1 MAIQKKQQNFRQHL
15 ILSGLKATR
24 QRELIARAFFA
35 TNTHISAE
43 ALYRRVSGRDRRI
56 GLVTVYRTL
65 KLLKEAGLAHERQ
78 FGEGRALFEHASSER
93 HHDHMI
99 CTHCGKIT
107 EFENCEIEE
116 LQEQV
121 ARRFGFTLQDH
132 KLELY
137 GRCKDCRADASGGT
151 GRIRAVGAR

>member
-1 MAIQKKQQNFRQHL
+1 MQKKLRQFQHY
-15 ILSGLKATR
+15 IGRSGLKATR

-35 TNTHISAE
+35 TSSHISAE
-43 ALYRRVSGRDRRI
+43 ALYQRVNSRDRRI

-65 KLLKEAGLAHERQ
+65 RLLKHAGLAHERQ
-78 FGEGRALFEHASSER
+78 FGEGRALFEHGTKR

-99 CTHCGKIT
+99 CTQCGKIT

-121 ARRFGFTLQDH
+121 ARRLGFTIQYH

-137 GRCKDCRADASGGT
+137 GLCRDCRAHAGKGAGSV
-151 GRIRAVGAR
+151 RVMGAR

>member
-1 MAIQKKQQNFRQHL
+1 MQKKQQNFRQYL
-15 ILSGLKATR
+15 VRSGLKATR

-65 KLLKEAGLAHERQ
+65 KLLMEAGLAHERQ
-78 FGEGRALFEHASSER
+78 FGEGRALFEHGTKR

-137 GRCKDCRADASGGT
+137 GRCRECRADVRAGT
-151 GRIRAVGAR
+151 GRVRAVGAR

>member
-1 MAIQKKQQNFRQHL
+1 MLHKHREFQQYLVR
-15 ILSGLKATR
+15 SGRKATR
-24 QRELIARAFFA
+24 QRQLIARAFFA

-43 ALYRRVSGRDRRI
+43 ALYRRVRGRDRRI

-65 KLLKEAGLAHERQ
+65 KILKDAGLAHERQ

-99 CTHCGKIT
+99 CTECGKIT
-107 EFENCEIEE
+107 EFENCKIEA

-121 ARRFGFTLQDH
+121 ARRFRFSLQYH

-137 GRCKDCRADASGGT
+137 GLCRDCRANV
-151 GRIRAVGAR
+151 GRGATRLRAVAAR

>member
-1 MAIQKKQQNFRQHL
+1 MNVQQRQQHFHEYL
-15 ILSGLKATR
+15 VRSGLKATR
-24 QRELIARAFFA
+24 QRDLIARAFFA
-35 TNTHISAE
+35 TSSHISAE
-43 ALYRRVSGRDRRI
+43 SLYRRVNGRDRRI

-65 KLLKEAGLAHERQ
+65 KLLKDAGLAHERQ
-78 FGEGRALFEHASSER
+78 FGEGRALFEHATKR

-99 CTHCGKIT
+99 CTHCGRIT

-121 ARRFGFTLQDH
+121 ARRFGFTLRDH

-137 GRCKDCRADASGGT
+137 GLCQECGKTAGRGT
-151 GRIRAVGAR
+151 ARTRSIGMR

>member
-43 ALYRRVSGRDRRI
+43 ALYRRVSGRHRRI

>member
-1 MAIQKKQQNFRQHL
+1 MPDKLRRFQQHL
-15 ILSGLKATR
+15 TRAGLKATR
-24 QRELIARAFFA
+24 QRQLIARAFFA

-99 CTHCGKIT
+99 CTDCAKIT
-107 EFENCEIEE
+107 EFENCEIEA

-121 ARRFGFTLQDH
+121 ARRFGFTLRYH

-137 GRCKDCRADASGGT
+137 GLCPECRANTNRGT
-151 GRIRAVGAR
+151 GRVRAVGAR

>member
-1 MAIQKKQQNFRQHL
+1 MPHKLRLFQQHL
-15 ILSGLKATR
+15 TRSGHKATR

-35 TNTHISAE
+35 TNAHISAE

-99 CTHCGKIT
+99 CTDCGKIT
-107 EFENCEIEE
+107 EFENCKIEA

-121 ARRFGFTLQDH
+121 ARKFAFTLRYH

-137 GRCKDCRADASGGT
+137 GFCRECRANANRGT
-151 GRIRAVGAR
+151 GSVRSVWAR

>member
-1 MAIQKKQQNFRQHL
+1 MPQKLRQFQQHL
-15 ILSGLKATR
+15 ARCGLKATR
-24 QRELIARAFFA
+24 QRELIARAFF
-35 TNTHISAE
+35 TTSTHISAE
-43 ALYRRVSGRDRRI
+43 ALYRRVSGRDPRI

-65 KLLKEAGLAHERQ
+65 KLLMEAGLAHERQ

-99 CTHCGKIT
+99 CTDCGKIT
-107 EFENCEIEE
+107 EFENCKIEA

-121 ARRFGFTLQDH
+121 ARRFGFTLQYH

-137 GRCKDCRADASGGT
+137 GFCRDCKANASKGPA
-151 GRIRAVGAR
+151 RIRAIGAR

>member
-1 MAIQKKQQNFRQHL
+1 MAMQNRQHKFRQYL
-15 ILSGLKATR
+15 LRTGLKATR

-35 TNTHISAE
+35 TSSHISAE
-43 ALYRRVSGRDRRI
+43 ALYRTVNSRDRRI

-65 KLLKEAGLAHERQ
+65 RLLKHAGLAHERQ
-78 FGEGRALFEHASSER
+78 FGEGRALFEHGTKR

-137 GRCKDCRADASGGT
+137 GRCKECRADASGGT

>member
-137 GRCKDCRADASGGT
+137 GRCKDCRVHASGGT

>member
-1 MAIQKKQQNFRQHL
+1 MPQKHHQFQQYL
-15 ILSGLKATR
+15 IRSGLKATR
-24 QRELIARAFFA
+24 QRQLIARAFFA

-43 ALYRRVSGRDRRI
+43 ALYRRVSGRDPRI

-99 CTHCGKIT
+99 CTDCGKIT
-107 EFENCEIEE
+107 EFENCKIEA

-121 ARRFGFTLQDH
+121 ARRFAFTLQYH

-137 GRCKDCRADASGGT
+137 GLCRDCRANVSRGA
-151 GRIRAVGAR
+151 GRVRAVAAR

>member
-1 MAIQKKQQNFRQHL
+1 MAMQKKQQNFRQYL
-15 ILSGLKATR
+15 VRSGLKATR

-35 TNTHISAE
+35 TSSHISAE
-43 ALYRRVSGRDRRI
+43 ALYRRVNSRDRRI

-65 KLLKEAGLAHERQ
+65 RLLKHAGLAHERQ
-78 FGEGRALFEHASSER
+78 FGEGRALFEHGTKR

-137 GRCKDCRADASGGT
+137 GRCKECGAGVSGGT
-151 GRIRAVGAR
+151 GRVRALGAR

>member
-1 MAIQKKQQNFRQHL
+1 MQNKLSQFQQYL
-15 ILSGLKATR
+15 IRSGLKATR
-24 QRELIARAFFA
+24 QRHVIAKAFFGTDA
-35 TNTHISAE
+35 HISAE

-65 KLLKEAGLAHERQ
+65 KLLMEAGLAHERQ
-78 FGEGRALFEHASSER
+78 FGEGRALFEHASSDR

-99 CTHCGKIT
+99 CTHCGEIT
-107 EFENCEIEE
+107 EFENWEIEA

-121 ARRFGFTLQDH
+121 ARRLGFTIQHH

-137 GRCKDCRADASGGT
+137 GLCRDCRASASKGAA
-151 GRIRAVGAR
+151 RVRAIRAR

>member
-1 MAIQKKQQNFRQHL
+1 MPDKLRQFHQHL
-15 ILSGLKATR
+15 TRAGLKATR
-24 QRELIARAFFA
+24 QRQLIARAFFA

-65 KLLKEAGLAHERQ
+65 KLLKEAGLAHERR

-93 HHDHMI
+93 HHDHII
-99 CTHCGKIT
+99 CTDCGKIT
-107 EFENCEIEE
+107 EFENCEIEA

-121 ARRFGFTLQDH
+121 ARRFAFTLRYH

-137 GRCKDCRADASGGT
+137 GFCRECRANTNKGSG
-151 GRIRAVGAR
+151 RVRAVGAR

>member
-1 MAIQKKQQNFRQHL
+1 MQKKQQNFRQYL
-15 ILSGLKATR
+15 VLSGLKATR

-35 TNTHISAE
+35 TSSHISAE
-43 ALYRRVSGRDRRI
+43 ALYRRVNSRDRRI

-65 KLLKEAGLAHERQ
+65 RLLKHAGLAHERQ
-78 FGEGRALFEHASSER
+78 FGEGRALFEHGTKR

-137 GRCKDCRADASGGT
+137 GQCSECRADVRRGT
-151 GRIRAVGAR
+151 GRVRALGAR

>member
-1 MAIQKKQQNFRQHL
+1 MPHKHRQFQQYL
-15 ILSGLKATR
+15 IRSGLKATR
-24 QRELIARAFFA
+24 QRQLIARAFFA

-43 ALYRRVSGRDRRI
+43 ALYRRVSGRDPRI

-99 CTHCGKIT
+99 CTDCGKIT
-107 EFENCEIEE
+107 EFENCKIEA

-121 ARRFGFTLQDH
+121 ARKFAFTLQYH

-137 GRCKDCRADASGGT
+137 GLCRDCRANVSRGA
-151 GRIRAVGAR
+151 GRVRAVAAR

>member
-1 MAIQKKQQNFRQHL
+1 MQNKLHRFRQYL
-15 ILSGLKATR
+15 VRSGLKATR

-35 TNTHISAE
+35 TNTHIGAD
-43 ALYRRVSGRDRRI
+43 ALYRRVSGRDHRI

-78 FGEGRALFEHASSER
+78 FGEGPALFEHASSDR

-99 CTHCGKIT
+99 CTHCGEIT
-107 EFENCEIEE
+107 EFENCEIEA
-116 LQEQV
+116 LQEEV
-121 ARRFGFTLQDH
+121 ARRLGFTIQYH

-137 GRCKDCRADASGGT
+137 GRCSECRAEVHRGAGKV
-151 GRIRAVGAR
+151 RALGAR

>member
-1 MAIQKKQQNFRQHL
+1 MAMQKKQQNFRQYL
-15 ILSGLKATR
+15 VLSGLKATR

>member
-43 ALYRRVSGRDRRI
+43 ALYRRISGRDRRI

>member
-1 MAIQKKQQNFRQHL
+1 MPHKHRQFQQYL
-15 ILSGLKATR
+15 IRSGLKATR
-24 QRELIARAFFA
+24 QRQLIARAFFA

-43 ALYRRVSGRDRRI
+43 ALYRRVSGRDSQI

-99 CTHCGKIT
+99 CTECGKIT
-107 EFENCEIEE
+107 EFENCKIEA

-121 ARRFGFTLQDH
+121 ARRFAFTLQYH

-137 GRCKDCRADASGGT
+137 GLCRDCRANVSRGA
-151 GRIRAVGAR
+151 GRVRAVAAR

>member
-1 MAIQKKQQNFRQHL
+1 MQKKLRQFQHYMSR
-15 ILSGLKATR
+15 SGLKATR
-24 QRELIARAFFA
+24 QRHLIAKAFFA
-35 TNTHISAE
+35 TDTHISAE

-65 KLLKEAGLAHERQ
+65 KLLMEAGLAHERQ
-78 FGEGRALFEHASSER
+78 FGEGRALFEHASSDR

-99 CTHCGKIT
+99 CTHCGQIT
-107 EFENCEIEE
+107 EFENCEIEA

-121 ARRFGFTLQDH
+121 ARRLGFTIQYH

-137 GRCKDCRADASGGT
+137 GHCRDCRAHAGK
-151 GRIRAVGAR
+151 GAGSVRPMVAR

>member
-1 MAIQKKQQNFRQHL
+1 MALQKKQQNFQQYL
-15 ILSGLKATR
+15 VLSGLKATR

>member
-137 GRCKDCRADASGGT
+137 GRCKDCRADASRGT
-151 GRIRAVGAR
+151 GRIQAVGAR

>member
-1 MAIQKKQQNFRQHL
+1 VNIQQRQHQFQQYL
-15 ILSGLKATR
+15 VRSGLKATR

-35 TNTHISAE
+35 TSWHISAE
-43 ALYRRVSGRDRRI
+43 ALYRRVNGRDRRI

-65 KLLKEAGLAHERQ
+65 KLLKDAGLAHERQ
-78 FGEGRALFEHASSER
+78 FGEGRALFEHATKR

-107 EFENCEIEE
+107 EFENREIEE
-116 LQEQV
+116 LQQQV
-121 ARRFGFTLQDH
+121 ARRLGFTMRDH

-137 GRCKDCRADASGGT
+137 GLCQGCTKTAGQRPARARAFG
-151 GRIRAVGAR
+151 IR

>member
-1 MAIQKKQQNFRQHL
+1 MPHKLRQFQQHL
-15 ILSGLKATR
+15 DRSGLKATR

-43 ALYRRVSGRDRRI
+43 ALYRRVSGRDHRI

-99 CTHCGKIT
+99 CTDCGKIT
-107 EFENCEIEE
+107 EFENCEIEA

-121 ARRFGFTLQDH
+121 ARRLGFTLQYH

-137 GRCKDCRADASGGT
+137 GFCRECRANTNRGA
-151 GRIRAVGAR
+151 GRVRAVGAR

>member
-1 MAIQKKQQNFRQHL
+1 MPDKLRQFQQHL
-15 ILSGLKATR
+15 TRAGLKATR

-43 ALYRRVSGRDRRI
+43 TLYRRVSGRDRRI

-93 HHDHMI
+93 HHDHII
-99 CTHCGKIT
+99 CTDCGKIT
-107 EFENCEIEE
+107 EFENCEIEA

-121 ARRFGFTLQDH
+121 ARRFAFTLRYH

-137 GRCKDCRADASGGT
+137 GFCRECRASTNRGT
-151 GRIRAVGAR
+151 GRVRAVGAR

>member
-1 MAIQKKQQNFRQHL
+1 MNIQQRQHQFQQYL
-15 ILSGLKATR
+15 VRSGLKATR

-35 TNTHISAE
+35 TSSHISAE
-43 ALYRRVSGRDRRI
+43 ALYRRVNGRDRRI

-65 KLLKEAGLAHERQ
+65 KLLKDAGLAHERQ
-78 FGEGRALFEHASSER
+78 FGEGRALFEHATKR

-137 GRCKDCRADASGGT
+137 GLCQECSKTAGRGPARARSIGL
-151 GRIRAVGAR
+151 R